1 MIAIDEYSLICDLA
15 ETYNIYNYRTMPPL
29 QVAIFV
35 CGLSPNSR
43 IMRKVNNMKLPTN
56 ETLLVGIVDRLSMI
70 LWMFSKDGQRN
81 RNRPQLIS
89 NLLNQS
95 NEKEIQSYSSGE
107 EFMKEREKLIK
118 AVENGN

>member
-70 LWMFSKDGQRN
+70 LEFG
-81 RNRPQLIS
+81 
-89 NLLNQS
+89 LNPHT
-95 NEKEIQSYSSGE
+95 KIATCKGGIV
-107 EFMKEREKLIK
+107 R
-118 AVENGN
+118 